1 LRSNPPEAAGN
12 RHKSA
17 HGKKTLAKSG
27 DLGDSHVYQTLSFP
41 GLCRY
46 ARPALQAGFADSGLW
61 FSSQK
66 VDPIRQRESVPYPPR
81 EGCDSQSSLKQD
93 VFRSIQT
100 GLSRVF
106 NLSGKLGF
114 FQNRNSTKFFPKT
127 CLMAFNYY
135 MSV

>member
-17 HGKKTLAKSG
+17 HGKKTLAKDG
-27 DLGDSHVYQTLSFP
+27 DLGDSHVYQTMSFP

-66 VDPIRQRESVPYPPR
+66 LIPYDNANRCHIPKAGLRLAALPQA
-81 EGCDSQSSLKQD
+81 GCISQ
-93 VFRSIQT
+93 
-100 GLSRVF
+100 
-106 NLSGKLGF
+106 
-114 FQNRNSTKFFPKT
+114 
-127 CLMAFNYY
+127 
-135 MSV
+135 